1 MKDFFKNI
9 LATVF
14 GVFLCIGIFIAFS
27 IISLIGMIA
36 SSSSSAETEVKDNS
50 VLVLNLQ
57 GQITEQGSDD
67 PFSGLFGDE
76 VQSTGLNDILSAI
89 DKAKEN
95 EYIKGIYVETGTIAA
110 DAATIQEIRNKLKE
124 FKAKKKWI
132 IAYGENFTQGAYYL
146 ASVADKVYI
155 NPYGRLDFHGIG
167 AQPMYVKDFMA
178 MFGVKYNI
186 IKVGTYKSATEM
198 YTEDKMSDANREQV
212 SAYINGMWHNML
224 KDISASRKIGVAEL
238 NKIADGFTVMSS
250 TKTLKAQK
258 LVDGMLYADQVK
270 AEVKKILGISSES
283 EINQLSVT
291 AMKNVTVDKDS
302 DNKIAVYYCEGSIVQ
317 DALTGFAMGS
327 TTQIVGKNVCKDM
340 EKLAKDD
347 KIKAVVLRINSP
359 GGDAYA
365 SEQMWHYISELKKAK
380 PVVVSMG
387 GCAASGGYY
396 MSCNASWIVAQP
408 NTITG
413 SIGIFGAFPDLT
425 GLMTQKLKFHYD
437 EVKTNANATFSP
449 VAMSRP
455 LTADEI
461 AAMQTWINEGY
472 ALFRKRVAD
481 GRKMPVAKVEELAQ
495 GRVWLAT
502 DGLKNGLV
510 DQLGGIDDAVKKAAQ
525 LAKVKEY
532 STVDYPA
539 APDFMVQ
546 LLNKV
551 KGGTGSALDE
561 NLRLAL
567 GSYYEPFM
575 LMRAINEQSPV
586 QARMPYILN
595 MK

>member
-27 IISLIGMIA
+27 IISLIGMVA
-36 SSSSSAETEVKDNS
+36 STSTETEVKDNS

-57 GQITEQGSDD
+57 GQITEKGSSD
-67 PFSGLFGDE
+67 PFAELLGNE
-76 VQSTGLNDILSAI
+76 QMSTGLNDILSAI
-89 DKAKEN
+89 EKAKDN
-95 EYIKGIYVETGTIAA
+95 DNIKGIYIETGALAA
-110 DAATIQEIRNKLKE
+110 DNATIQEIRNKLKE

-132 IAYGENFTQGAYYL
+132 VAYGEIYTQGAYYL

-155 NPYGRLDFHGIG
+155 NPYGHLDFHGIG
-167 AQPMYVKDFMA
+167 AQPMYVKDFAA

-212 SAYINGMWHNML
+212 SAYINGMWQNVL
-224 KDISASRKIGVAEL
+224 KDISASRKISVAEL
-238 NKIADGFTVMSS
+238 NRIADGFTVMSS
-250 TKTLKAQK
+250 TKALKAQK

-270 AEVKKILGISSES
+270 AEIKKRLALDADE
-283 EINQLSVT
+283 EIHQLSVA
-291 AMKNVTVDKDS
+291 AMKNVTVDNDS
-302 DNKIAVYYCEGSIVQ
+302 DNKIAVYYCEGTIVQ
-317 DALTGFAMGS
+317 SALTGFAMGS
-327 TTQIVGKNVCKDM
+327 TTQIVGKTVCKDL

-347 KIKAVVLRINSP
+347 DVKAVVLRINSP

-365 SEQMWHYISELKKAK
+365 SEQMWHYIAELKKVK

-396 MSCNASWIVAQP
+396 MSCNASWIIAQP

-437 EVKTNANATFSP
+437 EVKTNANSTFSP
-449 VAMSRP
+449 IAMARP

-461 AAMQTWINEGY
+461 AAMQTWINDGY

-481 GRKMPVAKVEELAQ
+481 GRKMKVEAVEKIAQ

-510 DQLGGIDDAVKKAAQ
+510 DQLGGLDDAVKKAAQ
-525 LAKVKEY
+525 LAKVKDFC
-532 STVDYPA
+532 TVDYPA
-539 APDFMVQ
+539 APDFMAQ
-546 LLNKV
+546 LMNKV
-551 KGGTGSALDE
+551 ADGTGSALDE
-561 NLRLAL
+561 QLRLAL

-575 LMRAINEQSPV
+575 LMRTINEQSPV
-586 QARMPYILN
+586 QARMPYFLE